1 MISYNDPQYP
11 DKTLLYLLRITIGN
25 KPRREHFPHGVVFVV
40 TRLQS
45 NILCLTRIDTKQSVH
60 FGTLK
65 IGPFLQRASFG
76 ALGGPGRLLVRDHYL
91 S

>member
-65 IGPFLQRASFG
+65 IGLFYSERRSARW
-76 ALGGPGRLLVRDHYL
+76 AVLGGF
-91 S
+91 